1 MSTPTTQQNFIAGAW
16 VDAATDDRVAVVNPA
31 TSEQVTL
38 VPDSTDG
45 DVDRAVRAASAAR
58 RSWRRTNPFQRA
70 AFLHT
75 IGEQVHDAVDRIATA
90 ITVEMG
96 KPLEEARG
104 EVRKA
109 ADAFH
114 YYAEE
119 TTRTFGQTIPNAQ
132 DGFTSLVEREPVGLV
147 GAIAPWNYPVELVT
161 WKLAASL
168 GAGCTIVVKPSEYSP
183 SSAVELFR
191 CVEQAGLP
199 DGVANLVLG
208 AGRPGKALVGHP
220 LVTKVAFTGSN
231 ATGGAIARST
241 AAAIPLSMEL
251 GGNCPLVVTAH
262 ADLDAAVA
270 GTVRRAYRN
279 AGQICIAINRAYVH
293 EDVYEEYLRR
303 LVEATAALRVG
314 DGLADPL
321 VDVGP
326 VTTQEIFDRTAAHV
340 ADALDK
346 GATLRQGGAP
356 LPERGPGLFYAP
368 TVLAGCTQ
376 EMLLMHDET
385 FGPVLGVSRYRD
397 LDDAVDRANSTFAG
411 LAAYVYTQD
420 LAETFHLGHE
430 LDYGNVAV
438 NNVDAGIM
446 NAPYGGRKG
455 SGYGYEHGREG
466 LEGYLQLKHLRI
478 RHGR

>member
-1 MSTPTTQQNFIAGAW
+1 MTSPTQQNF
-16 VDAATDDRVAVVNPA
+16 VDGSWIDASATEQVAVVNPA
-31 TSEQVTL
+31 TGEQVAL
-38 VPDSTDG
+38 VPDSGED

-58 RSWRRTNPFQRA
+58 RGWRRTNPFERA
-70 AFLHT
+70 AFLHA
-75 IGEQVHDAVDRIATA
+75 IGDQVHASVDAVATA
-90 ITVEMG
+90 ITREMG
-96 KPLEEARG
+96 KPLDEARG

-147 GAIAPWNYPVELVT
+147 GAVAPWNYPVELVT

-191 CVEQAGLP
+191 CVERVGLP
-199 DGVANLVLG
+199 AGVANLVLG
-208 AGRPGKALVGHP
+208 AGRPGKALVSHP

-231 ATGGAIARST
+231 ATGAAIARST
-241 AAAIPLSMEL
+241 SAAIPLSMEL
-251 GGNCPLVVTAH
+251 GGNCPLVVTRH

-270 GTVRRAYRN
+270 GTVRRAFRN

-293 EDVYEEYLRR
+293 ADVYDDYVER
-303 LVEATAALRVG
+303 LSEATAALTVG
-314 DGLADPL
+314 DGLADPT

-326 VTTQEIFDRTAAHV
+326 VTTREIFDRTAEHV
-340 ADALDK
+340 ADAQSQ
-346 GATLRQGGAP
+346 GATLLQGGAP
-356 LPERGPGLFYAP
+356 LPDRGEGLFFAP
-368 TVLAGCTQ
+368 TVLGHCTQ
-376 EMLLMHDET
+376 DMLLMHAET
-385 FGPVLGVSRYRD
+385 FGPVIGVSSFTD
-397 LDDAVDRANSTFAG
+397 LDDAVERANSTFAG

-420 LAETFHLGHE
+420 LAETFHLGRE

-478 RHGR
+478 RHGQ

>member
-1 MSTPTTQQNFIAGAW
+1 MTEPKTQQNFLAGEW
-16 VDAATDDRVAVVNPA
+16 VDAAAPERVAVVNPA
-31 TSEQVTL
+31 TGAEVTL
-38 VPDSTDG
+38 VPDSSEA
-45 DVDRAVRAASAAR
+45 DVDAAVRAASGAR
-58 RSWRRTNPFQRA
+58 RAWRRTNPFERA
-70 AFLHT
+70 AYLHA
-75 IGEQVHDAVDRIATA
+75 IGDQVHQAVDAVATA

-96 KPLEEARG
+96 KPLDEARG

-114 YYAEE
+114 FYAEE

-191 CVEQAGLP
+191 CVQQAGLP
-199 DGVANLVLG
+199 AGVANLVLG
-208 AGRPGKALVGHP
+208 AGRPGKALVAHP

-241 AAAIPLSMEL
+241 SAAIPLSMEL

-262 ADLDAAVA
+262 ADVEAAVA
-270 GTVRRAYRN
+270 GTVRRAFRN

-293 EDVYEEYLRR
+293 ADVYDEYMGR
-303 LVEATAALRVG
+303 LAEATAALTVG
-314 DGLADPL
+314 DGFVDPR

-326 VTTQEIFDRTAAHV
+326 VTTREIFERTADHV
-340 ADALDK
+340 ADAQAK
-346 GATLRQGGAP
+346 GATVLQGGKP
-356 LPERGPGLFYAP
+356 LTDRGPGLFYAP
-368 TVLAGCTQ
+368 TVLGGCTQ

-385 FGPVLGVSRYRD
+385 FGPVIGVSSFTD
-397 LDDAVDRANSTFAG
+397 LDDAVERANSTFAG

-420 LAETFHLGHE
+420 LAETFFLGRE

-478 RHGR
+478 RHGQ